1 MKQLKKHSPA
11 FWVSCAGVTAVALAF
26 VLWWGKFPYYTAAAR
41 IAAIISAGLF
51 VGVGIRFA
59 PELVKFWS
67 PSEPLAEN
75 LSSDTKPGFLPKLFL
90 ALFVWD
96 VLVLLLA
103 WPLRVLL
110 HGEMSLMD
118 SMNAWVC
125 GDGVH
130 YLDIAR
136 DWYLSEG
143 SIDRLVQLV
152 FLPAYPLLVRLLHLV
167 IPNWTIAALAVSGLC
182 FSAAGCLLYKLL
194 RLDLTHKAAV
204 RGILLLCLTPGSFFF
219 AGVMSES
226 LFLLC
231 CVGCIYFAR
240 TERWLPACLF
250 GAAGAFTR
258 SLGVTLLVP
267 LLTELIARRARGEI
281 SVKTT
286 LLRCLMLLLI
296 PAGFGVYVYINYKV
310 AGDPLQFL
318 TYQAEH
324 WNQKLGLFFNTAA
337 YQFEYAKSSA
347 QDNMENLLGLWLPNL
362 TAQALS
368 LGLMIYGAKKLRASY
383 TTWYFV
389 YFFIAI
395 GTTWLL
401 SAPRYLMAF
410 FPNVLVLSTIT
421 ERNRLRSTL
430 LPVMLGLWGLYFLVF
445 ILRWQVY

>member
-1 MKQLKKHSPA
+1 MKQLKQRTPA
-11 FWVSCAGVTAVALAF
+11 FWVSCVGVIAVALMF
-26 VLWWGKFPYYTAAAR
+26 LLWWGKFSYYSAGAR
-41 IAAIISAGLF
+41 IAAILSAGLF
-51 VGVGIRFA
+51 VCVGIRFA
-59 PELVKFWS
+59 PELVRFWS
-67 PSEPLAEN
+67 AGEPLKEN
-75 LSSDTKPGFLPKLFL
+75 LNTDAKPGFLPKLFL
-90 ALFVWD
+90 ALLGWD
-96 VLVLLLA
+96 LLVLLAA
-103 WPLRVLL
+103 WPLRILL
-110 HGEMSLMD
+110 HGETSLAN
-118 SMNAWVC
+118 SMTAWIC

-167 IPNWTIAALAVSGLC
+167 IPNWTYAALAVSGLC
-182 FSAAGCLLYKLL
+182 FAAAGCLLYKLL
-194 RLDLTHKAAV
+194 RLDLEHKAAV
-204 RGILLLCLTPGSFFF
+204 RGILLLCLMPGSFFF
-219 AGVMSES
+219 AAPMSES

-250 GAAGAFTR
+250 GAVGAFTR

-267 LLTELIARRARGEI
+267 LLTELIARRVRGEI
-281 SVKTT
+281 SIKTT

-296 PAGFGVYVYINYKV
+296 PVGFGVYVYINYKV
-310 AGDPLQFL
+310 AGNPLQFL
-318 TYQAEH
+318 TYQSEH

-347 QDNMENLLGLWLPNL
+347 ENNMENLLGLWLPNL

-368 LGLMIYGAKKLRASY
+368 LGLMIYGAKRLRASY

-410 FPNVLVLSTIT
+410 FPNVIVLSGIT
-421 ERNRLRSTL
+421 ERNRLRSSL

>member
-1 MKQLKKHSPA
+1 MKQLQKRSPA
-11 FWVSCAGVTAVALAF
+11 FWVSCAGVVAVALMF
-26 VLWWGKFPYYTAAAR
+26 LLWWGRFPNYMPMARFAAF
-41 IAAIISAGLF
+41 ISAGLF
-51 VGVGIRFA
+51 VCVGIRFA
-59 PELVKFWS
+59 PVLTAFWS
-67 PSEPLAEN
+67 KSEPLAEN
-75 LSSDTKPGFLPKLFL
+75 LRTDTKPGFLPKLFF
-90 ALFVWD
+90 ALLGWD
-96 VLVLLLA
+96 MLVVLLA
-103 WPLRVLL
+103 WPLRILL
-110 HGEMSLMD
+110 HGETTFLESL
-118 SMNAWVC
+118 NAWVC

-136 DWYLSEG
+136 DWYLSDG

-152 FLPAYPLLVRLLHLV
+152 FLPAYPLLIRLVHLI
-167 IPNWTIAALAVSGLC
+167 IPNWTLSALAASGLC
-182 FSAAGCLLYKLL
+182 FAGAGCLLYKLL
-194 RLDLTHKAAV
+194 RLELEHRAAV

-219 AGVMSES
+219 AAPMSES

-250 GAAGAFTR
+250 GAVAAFTR

-267 LLTELIARRARGEI
+267 LLTELIAKRVRGQI
-281 SVKTT
+281 SLKTMI
-286 LLRCLMLLLI
+286 LRCLMLLMI
-296 PAGFGVYVYINYKV
+296 PAGFGVYVYINYRV

-347 QDNMENLLGLWLPNL
+347 RDNMENLLGLWLPNL
-362 TAQALS
+362 TAQVLS
-368 LGLMIYGAKKLRASY
+368 LTLMIYGAKKLRASY

-410 FPNVLVLSTIT
+410 FPNVIVLSGIT

-430 LPVMLGLWGLYFLVF
+430 LPAMLGLWGLYFLVF
-445 ILRWQVY
+445 LLRWQVY